1 MAAPWRYRV
10 TIYQSRIDALFLPGG
25 DVWGWARRM
34 GQETMAEAIQEAP
47 SRTGELRALHGYNV
61 TPAGKTQVRWTV
73 WNDAQHARFVHEG
86 TSGPITAASGGRL
99 RIRPA
104 PHSWS
109 PVPLYPVA
117 VRGQRANP
125 WIQRAS
131 DSVLAR
137 HGIH

>member
-1 MAAPWRYRV
+1 MAPPWRYRV

-34 GQETMAEAIQEAP
+34 AQETESEAILRAP
-47 SRTGELRALHGYNV
+47 SRTDTLRSLHGSSV
-61 TPAGKTQVRWTV
+61 TPAGRTQVRWTV
-73 WNDAQHARFVHEG
+73 YNDAPYARFVHEG
-86 TSGPITAASGGRL
+86 TTGPITAASGGRL

-104 PHSWS
+104 PHSNS
-109 PVPLYPVA
+109 PVPLFPVA

-125 WIQRAS
+125 WIENAS
-131 DSVLAR
+131 NAVLAR